1 MNQPIPVNPEV
12 LHWARVSMH
21 LSPEE
26 VAERIKRDV
35 REIDAWERG
44 EASPTYAQLEK
55 LAYDIYKRP
64 LALFFF
70 PEPPEEES
78 IDQAFR
84 TLPEQALEGIPSRL
98 RFLLRKARVLQLNLA
113 ELHDGANPAAN
124 NILRDLR
131 FAPSVSATRMAE
143 RVRAYLG
150 IELTQQQSWGGADN
164 ALTHWRD
171 ALETHGVFVFK
182 DSFNPPGRKKPGT
195 QDSPFSGFCLHD
207 PEFPVI
213 YLDNNKPKTRQIFT
227 LFHELAHLSMGT
239 GGVDTRQDDYIEFLT
254 GDDKRIEVLCN
265 RFAAEFLVPSE
276 DFRTHSAGMAM
287 DDHDIGNLAKRY
299 WVSRETILR
308 RFLDQKR
315 ISQAEY
321 ERKARQW
328 REEHRH
334 SRRTGSGGGN
344 YYKTKG
350 AYLGER
356 YIEAVFHRYHQG
368 RISMEQ
374 TADYLDARTKHVP
387 KVEAWLF
394 ERGART

>member
-1 MNQPIPVNPEV
+1 MNQTIPVNPEV
-12 LHWARVSMH
+12 LHWARVSVH
-21 LSPEE
+21 LSLEE

-44 EASPTYAQLEK
+44 EASPTYAQLET
-55 LAYDIYKRP
+55 LAYKIYERP

-70 PEPPEEES
+70 PEPPEEET

-84 TLPEQALEGIPSRL
+84 TLPEQALERIPSRL
-98 RFLLRKARVLQLNLA
+98 RLLLRKARVLQMNLA
-113 ELHDGANPAAN
+113 ELYDGSNPAAN
-124 NILRDLR
+124 NILRNLR
-131 FAPSVSATRMAE
+131 FAPSVAATRMAE
-143 RVRAYLG
+143 RVRAYLS
-150 IELTQQQSWGGADN
+150 IELTEQQSWRGEDD

-171 ALETHGVFVFK
+171 ALEAHGVFVFK
-182 DSFNPPGRKKPGT
+182 DSFNPPGRKKPEI

-207 PEFPVI
+207 LEFPVI
-213 YLDNNKPKTRQIFT
+213 YLDNNKSKTRQIFT
-227 LFHELAHLSMGT
+227 LFHELAHLLMGT

-265 RFAAEFLVPSE
+265 RFAAEFLVPSG

-287 DDHDIGNLAKRY
+287 DDHDIGNLAKQY

-308 RFLDQKR
+308 KLLDQKR
-315 ISQAEY
+315 VSQAEY
-321 ERKARQW
+321 ERRARQW
-328 REEHRH
+328 RDEYRDN
-334 SRRTGSGGGN
+334 RGAGPGGGHHYN
-344 YYKTKG
+344 TKG

-356 YIEAVFHRYHQG
+356 YIEAVFRHYHQG

-374 TADYLDARTKHVP
+374 TADYLGAKTKHLP

-394 ERGART
+394 ERGVRS